1 MGRAKSRRTESV
13 RKRKMENAT
22 ATEERSGQW
31 RRGEDRGGQESR
43 GESKSQEKVKQKEH
57 RKRERKPKRVL
68 VVWLCRC
75 IRTFT
80 SIMLIS
86 V

>member
-1 MGRAKSRRTESV
+1 M
-13 RKRKMENAT
+13 KRHKGEWVMRVKENKK
-22 ATEERSGQW
+22 EERA
-31 RRGEDRGGQESR
+31 GGRE
-43 GESKSQEKVKQKEH
+43 GWKIEKVKQKEH